1 MRALKIT
8 YLFQACLRPTPIF
21 ATIVAAAVLAACYPS
36 PDLVIEEL
44 DTVIT
49 AVDEDVNFQQF
60 KTYVLPDTI
69 IYRPDEGQISEELKN
84 LILGNIDRNMQ
95 AFGYQ
100 PEADPEN
107 VPPDLVVIA
116 GVITRDEYGA
126 FIGWPFFGGFGS
138 YTGWGVG
145 YPPISGGYMYTVGTV
160 TIDMIDYKNIDSI
173 REEINAVWTAAVNGV
188 LQSDV
193 KNQAR
198 RLTDGIDQ
206 SFAQSPY
213 LKLN

>member
-1 MRALKIT
+1 MKPT
-8 YLFQACLRPTPIF
+8 KHLRF
-21 ATIVAAAVLAACYPS
+21 RHATIFTAVAAAAVLAACYPS

-49 AVDEDVNFQQF
+49 AVDEDVDFQQF
-60 KTYVLPDTI
+60 KTYALPDTI
-69 IYRPDEGQISEELKN
+69 IYRPEEGQISEELKI
-84 LILGNIDRNMQ
+84 LILGDINRNMQ
-95 AFGYQ
+95 AFGYEPQ
-100 PEADPEN
+100 HDPEN
-107 VPPDLVVIA
+107 NPPDLVVVA

-145 YPPISGGYMYTVGTV
+145 YPPISGGYTYTVGTV

-193 KNQAR
+193 KNQAQ
-198 RLTDGIDQ
+198 RLTDGINQ
-206 SFAQSPY
+206 AFAQSPY